1 MKYLKHELQFR
12 EKTNSN
18 NNKNLPVARTIRI
31 REKLTAL
38 KFGEDH
44 SAS

>member
-18 NNKNLPVARTIRI
+18 NNKNLPVARTIR
-31 REKLTAL
+31 EKLTAL